1 MHEFCD
7 GCQRQYKSRNCVGN
21 IAESFQDLG
30 YSKLVRN
37 FFESSHGKGRQDAAG
52 GLLKNQADMAVVRGK
67 AEIRCARDLYNVAEA
82 KLKTTR
88 SHNCKRRIF
97 KYIEEVERNNKS
109 FQPIRGIRAIHRI
122 ETLDSKRVLIRNL
135 SCYCESCI
143 AADGVEPC
151 LNLAQVGHSDET
163 VLRISP
169 GPDNDQETDRDD
181 IVEEQTES
189 VADLISKGSIFAV
202 LCNDDQHDF
211 FLLKALSG
219 VEVLSRH
226 ETDLWGASFPPSA
239 LVIRGLYF
247 TKKQNNILQYKLLK
261 NPPPIVPCESVLYIC
276 QESSVKDNLFCLTEE
291 ENNNIME
298 CVNLSALT
306 Q

>member
-1 MHEFCD
+1 
-7 GCQRQYKSRNCVGN
+7 
-21 IAESFQDLG
+21 
-30 YSKLVRN
+30 
-37 FFESSHGKGRQDAAG
+37 
-52 GLLKNQADMAVVRGK
+52 
-67 AEIRCARDLYNVAEA
+67 
-82 KLKTTR
+82 
-88 SHNCKRRIF
+88 
-97 KYIEEVERNNKS
+97 
-109 FQPIRGIRAIHRI
+109 
-122 ETLDSKRVLIRNL
+122 LIRNL
-135 SCYCESCI
+135 SCHCESCI

-151 LNLAQVGHSDET
+151 LNLAQVGNSDET

-189 VADLISKGSIFAV
+189 VADLISKGTIFAV

-211 FLLKALSG
+211 FLIKDLAG

-261 NPPPIVPCESVLYIC
+261 NPPAIVPCESVLYIC
-276 QESSVKDNLFCLTEE
+276 QESSVKNNLFCLTED
-291 ENNNIME
+291 ENNNILE

>member
-1 MHEFCD
+1 
-7 GCQRQYKSRNCVGN
+7 
-21 IAESFQDLG
+21 
-30 YSKLVRN
+30 
-37 FFESSHGKGRQDAAG
+37 
-52 GLLKNQADMAVVRGK
+52 MAVVRGK
-67 AEIRCARDLYNVAEA
+67 AEIRCARDLYNFAEA

-122 ETLDSKRVLIRNL
+122 ESLDSKRVLIRNL

-151 LNLAQVGHSDET
+151 LNLAQVGNSDET

-211 FLLKALSG
+211 FL
-219 VEVLSRH
+219 
-226 ETDLWGASFPPSA
+226 
-239 LVIRGLYF
+239 
-247 TKKQNNILQYKLLK
+247 
-261 NPPPIVPCESVLYIC
+261 SVRC
-276 QESSVKDNLFCLTEE
+276 
-291 ENNNIME
+291 
-298 CVNLSALT
+298 
-306 Q
+306 

>member
-1 MHEFCD
+1 M
-7 GCQRQYKSRNCVGN
+7 
-21 IAESFQDLG
+21 
-30 YSKLVRN
+30 
-37 FFESSHGKGRQDAAG
+37 
-52 GLLKNQADMAVVRGK
+52 RGK
-67 AEIRCARDLYNVAEA
+67 AEIRCARDLYNFAEA
-82 KLKTTR
+82 KLKTIR
-88 SHNCKRRIF
+88 SHNCKRRIY

-109 FQPIRGIRAIHRI
+109 FQSIRGIRAIHRI

-135 SCYCESCI
+135 SCHCESCI

-151 LNLAQVGHSDET
+151 LNLAQVGNSDET

-189 VADLISKGSIFAV
+189 VADLISKGTIFAV

-211 FLLKALSG
+211 FLIKALSG

-261 NPPPIVPCESVLYIC
+261 NPPAIVPCESVLYIC
-276 QESSVKDNLFCLTEE
+276 QESSVKNNLFCLTED
-291 ENNNIME
+291 ENNNILE